1 MKYRDDNGFTLIEP
15 NRICDYHKTEL
26 PELSVR
32 VRITPTHI
40 RYRKFLS
47 L

>member
-1 MKYRDDNGFTLIEP
+1 MKTNKDLPLIE
-15 NRICDYHKTEL
+15 RRRDYHKTEL

-32 VRITPTHI
+32 VKITPSHI